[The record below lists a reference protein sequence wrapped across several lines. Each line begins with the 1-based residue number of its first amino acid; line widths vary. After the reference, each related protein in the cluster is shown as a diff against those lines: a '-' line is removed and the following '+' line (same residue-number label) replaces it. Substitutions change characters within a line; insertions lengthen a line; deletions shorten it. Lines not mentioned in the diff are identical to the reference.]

1 MHYTGWL
8 CFLSRYTSARE
19 CFKHDRASSL
29 KEKTYRL
36 YGSYAGVLTR
46 LVKVKSNESP
56 EVSDEIENSEEEPSD
71 DIAEDSGSDDGEIF
85 KRPKDKKRKR
95 KLTSILSPLGKENP
109 KKKSMADAA
118 TQLKMTGALL
128 KYTQPNIS
136 NVKDMERVGQE
147 EPMAD
152 QGKQFV
158 PL

>member
-1 MHYTGWL
+1 
-8 CFLSRYTSARE
+8 
-19 CFKHDRASSL
+19 
-29 KEKTYRL
+29 
-36 YGSYAGVLTR
+36 
-46 LVKVKSNESP
+46 VKSNESP

-71 DIAEDSGSDDGEIF
+71 DIADDSGSDDGEIF

-95 KLTSILSPLGKENP
+95 KLTSILSPSGKENP
-109 KKKSMADAA
+109 KKKSMVDAA

-136 NVKDMERVGQE
+136 NVKDTERVGQK

-158 PL
+158 QS